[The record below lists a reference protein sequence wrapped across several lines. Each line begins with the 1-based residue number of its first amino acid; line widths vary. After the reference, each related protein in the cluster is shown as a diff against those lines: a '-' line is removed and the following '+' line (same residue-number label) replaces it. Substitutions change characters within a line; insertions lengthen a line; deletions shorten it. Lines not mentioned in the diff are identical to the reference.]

1 VGKFWRF
8 FPVEGFA
15 VIRHVALMCGMSD
28 NAISKASAR
37 TDLLGDYDRNL
48 KQELRRN
55 KKFRFRKSDKR
66 RRAEKWISPC
76 SV

>member
-1 VGKFWRF
+1 MGNFWQF

-48 KQELRRN
+48 KQESRRN
-55 KKFRFRKSDKR
+55 KKFRFRKPDKR
-66 RRAEKWISPC
+66 KGVSPSC
-76 SV
+76 

>member
-1 VGKFWRF
+1 MIDKLANQNGGHQAQTNTPLNADFVG
-8 FPVEGFA
+8 
-15 VIRHVALMCGMSD
+15 D
-28 NAISKASAR
+28 NGRDFKRES
-37 TDLLGDYDRNL
+37 
-48 KQELRRN
+48 RRN